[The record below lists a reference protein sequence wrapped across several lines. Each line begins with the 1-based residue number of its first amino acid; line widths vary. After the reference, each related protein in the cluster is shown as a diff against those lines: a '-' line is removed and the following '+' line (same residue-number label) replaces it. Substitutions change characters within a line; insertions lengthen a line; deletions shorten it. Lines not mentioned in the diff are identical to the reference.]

1 MQYATYEL
9 TGDPKIPAII
19 HWNGGQT
26 PVWMQQLWTTGP
38 YQNYVRANGCGHCC
52 TAMAAQLRGIALD
65 PHQEYELCRK
75 LWGAPKELPND
86 MGQDHF
92 LSVAGITKVLHSLD
106 IPAEC
111 FGVPDGGQKD
121 ATEHIVEM
129 LKQGK
134 QVIFISDP
142 FRDPGNIFSTGYHY
156 VMAVGFAEN
165 GKILIANSSINGT
178 PDGVQLVDADVIG
191 RALFAGG
198 TADMAMTWGEI
209 SVLYKGCTYVVVG

>member
-1 MQYATYEL
+1 MQYASYQL
-9 TGDPKIPAII
+9 TGDPKIPATVD
-19 HWNGGQT
+19 WNGRRT

-52 TAMAAQLRGIALD
+52 AAMAARLHGVDID
-65 PHQEYELCRK
+65 PHEEYELCRK
-75 LWGAPKELPND
+75 LWGAPRELPND

-92 LSVAGITKVLHSLD
+92 QTVAGITKVLTHLG
-106 IPAEC
+106 IPAQC
-111 FGVPDGGQKD
+111 CGVAEDGQKD
-121 ATEHIVEM
+121 ATGHIIEV

-134 QVIFISDP
+134 QVILISDP

-165 GKILIANSSINGT
+165 GKILIANSSVNAA
-178 PDGVQLVDADVIG
+178 PQGVQLVEPDVIG

-198 TADMAMTWGEI
+198 TADMSMTWGEI